1 MGYQEAFADIRADF
15 QRYAKL
21 IRGGGLLRRF
31 LKFVF
36 MNVAFCTC
44 FGFVLPK

>member
-21 IRGGGLLRRF
+21 INGGG
-31 LKFVF
+31 
-36 MNVAFCTC
+36 C
-44 FGFVLPK
+44 PKTY

>member
-21 IRGGGLLRRF
+21 IRGGQEESSF
-31 LKFVF
+31 PAV
-36 MNVAFCTC
+36 VVPVQT
-44 FGFVLPK
+44 FGI

>member
-21 IRGGGLLRRF
+21 INGGARRILF
-31 LKFVF
+31 PCCGGTGTNIWDLS
-36 MNVAFCTC
+36 
-44 FGFVLPK
+44 